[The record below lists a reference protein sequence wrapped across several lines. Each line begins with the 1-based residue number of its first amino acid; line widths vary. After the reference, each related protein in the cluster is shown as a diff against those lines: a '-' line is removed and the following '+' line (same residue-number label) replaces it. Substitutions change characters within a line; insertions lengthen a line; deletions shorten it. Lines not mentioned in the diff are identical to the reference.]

1 MPRYHVEFTR
11 PDGVVLF
18 DNVGADFID
27 AAAAKAHVRS
37 VIGTVQGTPAQDRD
51 WSEWI
56 ATIRGPGGDE
66 VAVIRF
72 KDVTGLRVA

>member
-37 VIGTVQGTPAQDRD
+37 VIGRVQGTPAQDRD

-56 ATIRGPGGDE
+56 AMLRGPGGEE

-72 KDVTGLRVA
+72 KDVTRLRVA